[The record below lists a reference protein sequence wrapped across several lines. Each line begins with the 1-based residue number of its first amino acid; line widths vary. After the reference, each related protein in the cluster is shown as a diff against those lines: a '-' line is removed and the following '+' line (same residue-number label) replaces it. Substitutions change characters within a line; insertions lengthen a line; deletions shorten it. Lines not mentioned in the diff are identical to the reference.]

1 MKMQSDKINIVVY
14 GLGPIGI
21 KILQNCIQSKFI
33 RVIGAVD
40 INPDI
45 IGQDI
50 GELVGGVPIGIKVVK
65 SLKEINVG
73 TVRGRKL
80 ALHATGSNLSQ
91 VWPQF
96 KDLFDHGYSVIS
108 TCEQLS
114 FPWQRYPELSNTIN
128 DCAKEQKQF
137 LIGTGINPGFV
148 MDALAVFATTVTQTV
163 KRLHVTRTVDVSK
176 RRIPLQKKVGIG
188 MTPEAFQK
196 LAQEDKIGHVGLE
209 ESLRLI
215 AYGLNLT
222 LTDVKNSI
230 EPTIATEEMKLAL
243 GLLKKDEVSGLH
255 QVSIGLTEEGIPIEL
270 DLVMS
275 VGVEQQ
281 DRIVIETDDLGN
293 VEFAIPGGIFGD
305 TATVNVV
312 VNTAKTLSVYDGSG
326 LLTMADIR
334 LTRNA
339 M

>member
-1 MKMQSDKINIVVY
+1 MKSEHINVLVY

-21 KILQNCIQSKFI
+21 KILQNCIQSQSI

-40 INPDI
+40 INPDL
-45 IGQDI
+45 IGKDA
-50 GELVGGVPIGIKVVK
+50 GELAGDEPIGVKVVG
-65 SLKEINVG
+65 SLEEVETDSSVKQ
-73 TVRGRKL
+73 KL
-80 ALHATGSNLSQ
+80 ALHATGSNLEK

-96 KDLFDHGYSVIS
+96 QSLFDQGYSVIS

-114 FPWQRYPELSNTIN
+114 FPWQRYPELSQSI
-128 DCAKEQKQF
+128 DAYARDKRKF

-163 KRLHVTRTVDVSK
+163 KRVFVSRAVDVSK
-176 RRIPLQKKVGIG
+176 RRIPLQKKVGVG
-188 MTPEAFQK
+188 MTAEEFQA
-196 LAQEDKIGHVGLE
+196 LAREDRIGHVGLE

-215 AYGLNLT
+215 AYGLNLK
-222 LTDVKNSI
+222 LTDVQNSI
-230 EPTIATEEMKLAL
+230 EPTIASEEAMLAL
-243 GLLKKDEVSGLH
+243 GPLKKNEVSGLH
-255 QVSIGLTEEGIPIEL
+255 QVSKGTSEEGIPIEL

-275 VGVEQQ
+275 VGVEQH
-281 DRIVIETDDLGN
+281 DRIVLDTEELGN
-293 VEFAIPGGIFGD
+293 VELLIPGGIFGD

-312 VNTAKTLSVYDGSG
+312 VNTAKTLHTFDGSG

-339 M
+339 V